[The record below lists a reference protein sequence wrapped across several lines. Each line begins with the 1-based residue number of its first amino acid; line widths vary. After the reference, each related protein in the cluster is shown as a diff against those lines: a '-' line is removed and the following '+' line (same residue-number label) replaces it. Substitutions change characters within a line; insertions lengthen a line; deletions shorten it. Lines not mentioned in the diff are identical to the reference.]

1 MISTNPYVI
10 NAIGLLCNFKRN
22 NMKIINQI
30 SRAIS
35 CGSFYRVQ
43 FIGLLLFN
51 VFCFG
56 QDNVPKETD
65 TLVNNLPASSSM
77 TFDGNDIDLH
87 YFKWKSDNNL
97 RNDSI
102 KIFSLSPI
110 SKRVNKV
117 NGFALGVGHYENRN
131 IKLQTI
137 NGLNI
142 EASPLSVALFSISIN
157 VPFESFFVGIN
168 DNVISNVAF
177 FDDFKDTYI
186 RINGLNISSG
196 GFTGGAELR
205 GINVSIISGMNK
217 MNGFSV
223 GGILNTKSFSGL
235 SISGLAN
242 ISDSGNGV
250 QIGPSNVSRR
260 HNGIQIGLFNNS
272 KELRGMQFGLW
283 NTNGKRKLPFFN
295 WQFKK

>member
-1 MISTNPYVI
+1 
-10 NAIGLLCNFKRN
+10 
-22 NMKIINQI
+22 MKLINQI
-30 SRAIS
+30 RSAKYL
-35 CGSFYRVQ
+35 GSFYTVQ
-43 FIGLLLFN
+43 FVCLLLFSG
-51 VFCFG
+51 FCFG
-56 QDNVPKETD
+56 QNNVPKVTD
-65 TLVNNLPASSSM
+65 TLVNNLPSNSSVV
-77 TFDGNDIDLH
+77 FDGNDIDLH
-87 YFKWKSDNNL
+87 YFRWKSDNNF

-117 NGFALGVGHYENRN
+117 NGFALGVGHYENKN

-137 NGLNI
+137 NGLNV
-142 EASPLSVALFSISIN
+142 EASPLSIALFSISIN
-157 VPFESFFVGIN
+157 VPFESLFVGIN

-177 FDDFKDTYI
+177 FDDYTDTYI
-186 RINGLNISSG
+186 KINGLNISSG

-205 GINVSIISGMNK
+205 GINISIISGMNK
-217 MNGFSV
+217 MNGFSI

-242 ISDSGNGV
+242 ISDYGNGV
-250 QIGPSNVSRR
+250 QVGPSNVSRK

>member
-1 MISTNPYVI
+1 
-10 NAIGLLCNFKRN
+10 
-22 NMKIINQI
+22 MKTFNKKGVLKPGRCQCTLIII
-30 SRAIS
+30 MFSIWS
-35 CGSFYRVQ
+35 
-43 FIGLLLFN
+43 
-51 VFCFG
+51 FG
-56 QDNVPKETD
+56 QHNFSKVTD
-65 TLVNNLPASSSM
+65 HTEGNNIAVDSSVVL
-77 TFDGNDIDLH
+77 DRKQIKLN

-117 NGFALGVGHYENRN
+117 NGFALGAGHFENQN
-131 IKLQTI
+131 ITLQVI

-142 EASPLSVALFSISIN
+142 EASPISLALISFAIN
-157 VPFESFFVGIN
+157 VPFESLFVGIN

-177 FDDFKDTYI
+177 FDDKIETYI
-186 RINGLNISSG
+186 KINGLNVSSG
-196 GFTGGAELR
+196 GFMGGAEVR
-205 GINVSIISGMNK
+205 GINISIFSGMNL

-223 GGILNTKSFSGL
+223 GGILNTKTFNGV

-242 ISDSGNGV
+242 LSDFGNGV
-250 QIGPSNVSRR
+250 QIGISNVSRR
-260 HNGIQIGLFNNS
+260 HNGLQIGLFNNS

-283 NTNGKRKLPFFN
+283 NKNAKRRLPLFN

>member
-1 MISTNPYVI
+1 
-10 NAIGLLCNFKRN
+10 
-22 NMKIINQI
+22 MKMINQVRI
-30 SRAIS
+30 VNSF
-35 CGSFYRVQ
+35 GSFHSVQ
-43 FIGLLLFN
+43 FISLLLFAT
-51 VFCFG
+51 FCFG
-56 QDNVPKETD
+56 QDGSSKTID
-65 TLVNNLPASSSM
+65 TLASNISAGPSVE
-77 TFDGNDIDLH
+77 FDGKDIDLH
-87 YFKWKSDNNL
+87 YFRWKSNNSL

-110 SKRVNKV
+110 SRRVNKV
-117 NGFALGVGHYENRN
+117 NGFALGVGHYENEK

-137 NGLNI
+137 NGLNV
-142 EASPLSVALFSISIN
+142 EASPLSVALFTISIN
-157 VPFESFFVGIN
+157 VPFESFLVGIN

-177 FDDFKDTYI
+177 FDDRTDTYI
-186 RINGLNISSG
+186 KINGLNISSG
-196 GFTGGAELR
+196 GFMGGAELR
-205 GINVSIISGMNK
+205 GINISIISGMNK

-223 GGILNTKSFSGL
+223 GGILNTKSFSGV

-242 ISDSGNGV
+242 ISDSGNGI
-250 QIGPSNVSRR
+250 QIGSSNVSRR

>member
-1 MISTNPYVI
+1 MI
-10 NAIGLLCNFKRN
+10 NAIGLSCNFKEN
-22 NMKIINQI
+22 SMKKINRI
-30 SRAIS
+30 RGIL
-35 CGSFYRVQ
+35 FT
-43 FIGLLLFN
+43 GLLLFSG
-51 VFCFG
+51 FCFA
-56 QDNVPKETD
+56 QDNSVKVVDSLP
-65 TLVNNLPASSSM
+65 VNSSVV
-77 TFDGNDIDLH
+77 DLKDVDLH
-87 YFKWKSDNNL
+87 YFKWKSEDNL

-110 SKRVNKV
+110 SRRVNKV
-117 NGFALGVGHYENRN
+117 NGFALGVGHYENSK

-137 NGLNI
+137 NGLNV
-142 EASPLSVALFSISIN
+142 EASPLSVALFTISIN
-157 VPFESFFVGIN
+157 VPFESIFVGIN

-177 FDDFKDTYI
+177 FDDCTDTYI

-205 GINVSIISGMNK
+205 GLNVSIISGMNK

-223 GGILNTKSFSGL
+223 GGILNTKSFSGM

-242 ISDSGNGV
+242 ISDSGNGI

-272 KELRGMQFGLW
+272 KDLRGMQFGLW
-283 NTNGKRKLPFFN
+283 NTNGKRKLPFVN

>member
-1 MISTNPYVI
+1 MI
-10 NAIGLLCNFKRN
+10 NAIGLSCNFKLN
-22 NMKIINQI
+22 SMKSINQI
-30 SRAIS
+30 IS
-35 CGSFYRVQ
+35 VKSFAGFRRI
-43 FIGLLLFN
+43 FLIGILLFSG
-51 VFCFG
+51 FCFG
-56 QDNVPKETD
+56 QDNASKVTDALINNVPSNSFG
-65 TLVNNLPASSSM
+65 L
-77 TFDGNDIDLH
+77 FDEKDIDLH
-87 YFKWKSDNNL
+87 YFKWKSENNL

-110 SKRVNKV
+110 SRRVNKV
-117 NGFALGVGHYENRN
+117 NGFVLGAGHYENTN

-142 EASPLSVALFSISIN
+142 EASPLSLVLFTISIN
-157 VPFESFFVGIN
+157 VPFESFLVGIN

-177 FDDFKDTYI
+177 FDDCTASYI
-186 RINGLNISSG
+186 KINGLNISSG
-196 GFTGGAELR
+196 GFMGGAELR
-205 GINVSIISGMNK
+205 GVNISIISGMNK

-223 GGILNTKSFSGL
+223 GGILNTKSFSGV

-242 ISDSGNGV
+242 ISDLGNGI
-250 QIGPSNVSRR
+250 QIGSSNVSRR

>member
-1 MISTNPYVI
+1 
-10 NAIGLLCNFKRN
+10 
-22 NMKIINQI
+22 MKIINQVM
-30 SRAIS
+30 SAN
-35 CGSFYRVQ
+35 SFGRFHRVQ
-43 FIGLLLFN
+43 FVGLFLFTG
-51 VFCFG
+51 FCFG
-56 QDNVPKETD
+56 QDGSSKVKD
-65 TLVNNLPASSSM
+65 TLVSNISENPSVE
-77 TFDGNDIDLH
+77 FDGKDIDLH
-87 YFKWKSDNNL
+87 YFRWKSNNNL

-110 SKRVNKV
+110 SRRVNKV
-117 NGFALGVGHYENRN
+117 NGFALGVGHYENEK

-137 NGLNI
+137 NGLNV
-142 EASPLSVALFSISIN
+142 EASPLSVALFTISIN
-157 VPFESFFVGIN
+157 VPFESFLVGIN

-177 FDDFKDTYI
+177 FDDQTSTYI
-186 RINGLNISSG
+186 KINGLNISSG
-196 GFTGGAELR
+196 GFMGGAELR
-205 GINVSIISGMNK
+205 GINISIISGMNK

-223 GGILNTKSFSGL
+223 GGILNTKSFSGV

-242 ISDSGNGV
+242 ISDSGNGI

>member
-1 MISTNPYVI
+1 VI

-22 NMKIINQI
+22 KMKIINQI

-35 CGSFYRVQ
+35 CGSFYRVR

-87 YFKWKSDNNL
+87 YFRWKSDNNL